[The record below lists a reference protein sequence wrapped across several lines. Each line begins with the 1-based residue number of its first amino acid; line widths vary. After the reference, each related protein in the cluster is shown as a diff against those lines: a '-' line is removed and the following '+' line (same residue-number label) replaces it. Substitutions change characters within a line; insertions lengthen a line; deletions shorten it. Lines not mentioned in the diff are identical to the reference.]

1 MLQDC
6 LEAWE
11 CRKEDWGPT
20 NFETAAVAAAR
31 SLGNVVVVAAAAVVH
46 DGDGSLAAEFVP
58 GLAVASTLAKPSCP
72 VLLLLLPLDDEPPPM
87 PEPEKELP
95 QNRELETASV
105 AAGRT
110 EAGVAVLAVVNEK
123 DEFVAAAAVNDRS
136 QPALLDERHSPAY
149 ERCSGS

>member
-46 DGDGSLAAEFVP
+46 

-72 VLLLLLPLDDEPPPM
+72 VLLLLLPLDGEPPPM